1 VGNFGGTAKNH
12 RVKGAST
19 AFWAVVLLGS
29 TLSIAAGFAG
39 GRSVVAADALVTPPA
54 FALPPPVPMQPERF
68 ARVLTGAHS
77 LDAADEL
84 DPYGDPTLGVA
95 AHPWPENAFD
105 ARSER
110 AKIAILVVDGS
121 RAGPELALF
130 TTSPLPFTVVV
141 APADDDAADASAA
154 ARAAGKPVLVDA
166 STAKP
171 SQFEAL
177 ARDAQGVIASLD
189 APAARALAR
198 VIPRDALVVDAGL
211 REDDR
216 LATVARSFDHHVL
229 WRDVIADA
237 RSERP
242 YVDFMLR
249 DALAIAQ
256 RHGSAIVLVHA
267 RPETFDALKRFADR
281 AQRDGAD
288 IVPITALST

>member
-1 VGNFGGTAKNH
+1 MGNFGGTSKNE

-39 GRSVVAADALVTPPA
+39 GRTVVAAGALSTPPG
-54 FALPPPVPMQPERF
+54 FVLPPPAPMQPEKF
-68 ARVLTGAHS
+68 TRVLTGAHS
-77 LDAADEL
+77 LDAADEV

-95 AHPWPENAFD
+95 PHPWPPNAFD
-105 ARSER
+105 ARTER

-121 RAGPELALF
+121 RAGPELTAF
-130 TTSPLPFTVVV
+130 TRSRLPFTVVV

-166 STAKP
+166 SAAKP
-171 SQFEAL
+171 AQVQAL

-189 APAARALAR
+189 ASAARALAR
-198 VIPRDALVVDAGL
+198 VLPPDALVVDAGL

-216 LATVARSFDHHVL
+216 LAAIVRAPERHVL

-237 RSERP
+237 RDERP

-281 AQRDGAD
+281 AARDGAD